1 MATQT
6 PQDFIS
12 AMSKAQENMDI
23 NMKNM
28 SMSIKEI
35 KDCMSTRLDQVE
47 QQVSKLMDNKIPC
60 LPVSSH
66 SQEDKLKLA
75 RAQAKIAE
83 AKRNLAAAEIEL
95 AEANLQVTSH
105 EIAYKE
111 AQLEEVNV
119 KQPAQ
124 EEPPQT
130 TLDQTQEAPSSD
142 THDPGQNTSRS
153 SSKKNK
159 KKKKG
164 TQVGTQ
170 AGDGQDEAA
179 ADGDDADNVSL
190 TLSRRGPASRDK
202 SMKWPC
208 VRTHSGR
215 DRYAHDACG
224 NNQFMTIARTRL
236 IHPIM
241 YIP

>member
-1 MATQT
+1 MAREQQVT
-6 PQDFIS
+6 DFMS

-28 SMSIKEI
+28 YMSIKEI

-60 LPVSSH
+60 QPVPTH
-66 SQEDKLKLA
+66 TKEDQLKLS

-95 AEANLQVTSH
+95 AEANFQVAQH

-111 AQLEEVNV
+111 AQLEEVNA
-119 KQPAQ
+119 KLPAQ

-130 TLDQTQEAPSSD
+130 TLDQSQEAPSSD
-142 THDPGQNTSRS
+142 THDPGQDKSP
-153 SSKKNK
+153 SKKNK

-170 AGDGQDEAA
+170 AGGGQDEAA
-179 ADGDDADNVSL
+179 PDGDDADNLSL
-190 TLSRRGPASRDK
+190 TLSRRGPANRDK
-202 SMKWPC
+202 
-208 VRTHSGR
+208 
-215 DRYAHDACG
+215 
-224 NNQFMTIARTRL
+224 I
-236 IHPIM
+236 
-241 YIP
+241 